1 MTTLTIGSVMTS
13 APLTVSEDDSLKRAR
28 ELMLKNRVHHMPVL
42 RGRKVVGMLTDRDL
56 NLIAYLANDLL
67 GEADLVA
74 GDACVPDP
82 FTVAPDAPLE
92 EVLREMGDRRI
103 GSALVVERGRLMGIF
118 TAHDACTQLAR
129 LLGAATVF
137 A

>member
-1 MTTLTIGSVMTS
+1 MTTLTIESVMTK
-13 APLTVSEDDSLKRAR
+13 APLTVSEDDSLKVVR
-28 ELMLKNRVHHMPVL
+28 ERMTEHRIHHMPVV
-42 RGRKVVGMLTDRDL
+42 RGTKVVGMLTDRDL
-56 NLIAYLANDLL
+56 HLIAYLANDLL

-82 FTVAPDAPLE
+82 YAVAPDTPLE
-92 EVLREMGDRRI
+92 EVLRDMGDRRI
-103 GSALVVERGRLMGIF
+103 GSALVVERGKLVGIF

-129 LLGAATVF
+129 LLGAASVF